1 MLRVASVLLFAARSE
16 NVLDACSTCT
26 GRGGRYCGPQL
37 CDSTGS
43 DCPLLMTVLP
53 KIDQCKR
60 EQDYLSCM
68 KDEGPKYVELIGPP
82 NVARAF
88 AQAGKLNNKPYYRSP
103 EGDVLFYYPDED
115 YWVVSAKL
123 GGKSAKAYAMADEGE
138 NPIDATEWYIH
149 TPDGFTKDAMVRVV
163 KAGPDAVRRA
173 SGAADLDAP
182 KQPQGG
188 GFSPFQSATVKNG
201 PVGVV
206 AKDGSGG
213 FSPFGRRPPD
223 GPVGV
228 RPKDGS
234 AFSPFGPATVKEGPV
249 GVVPKD
255 GSGSFSP
262 FGRRPPDGPVGVRP
276 KDGSA

>member
-88 AQAGKLNNKPYYRSP
+88 AQAGKLNNKPYFRSP

-123 GGKSAKAYAMADEGE
+123 GGKSAKAYALADEGE

-206 AKDGSGG
+206 PKDGSTFNLFGPKG
-213 FSPFGRRPPD
+213 QMKDGPIGVVPKDGAGTFSPFGKRPPE

-234 AFSPFGPATVKEGPV
+234 TFSPFGTA
-249 GVVPKD
+249 
-255 GSGSFSP
+255 
-262 FGRRPPDGPVGVRP
+262 
-276 KDGSA
+276 